1 MPVLHKAVT
10 VSVHFF
16 PQLGAQKL
24 TNFNFIKNLVI
35 MSKDEIKVE
44 IIQVLDTLSDKALQE
59 LLVFLK
65 QINPKNGSSI
75 FNISAI
81 NQILEE
87 DKGLLEKLA
96 K

>member
-1 MPVLHKAVT
+1 
-10 VSVHFF
+10 
-16 PQLGAQKL
+16 
-24 TNFNFIKNLVI
+24 

-44 IIQVLDTLSDKALQE
+44 ILQVLDSLSDKALQE
-59 LLVFLK
+59 LLFFLK
-65 QINPKNGSSI
+65 QINVNNNSSI

-87 DKGLLEKLA
+87 DKNLLEKLA

>member
-1 MPVLHKAVT
+1 
-10 VSVHFF
+10 
-16 PQLGAQKL
+16 
-24 TNFNFIKNLVI
+24 

-75 FNISAI
+75 FNTSAI

>member
-1 MPVLHKAVT
+1 M
-10 VSVHFF
+10 
-16 PQLGAQKL
+16 
-24 TNFNFIKNLVI
+24 I

-87 DKGLLEKLA
+87 DKDLLEKLA

>member
-1 MPVLHKAVT
+1 
-10 VSVHFF
+10 
-16 PQLGAQKL
+16 
-24 TNFNFIKNLVI
+24 
-35 MSKDEIKVE
+35 MSKDDIKVE

-81 NQILEE
+81 NLIL
-87 DKGLLEKLA
+87 DGS
-96 K
+96 

>member
-1 MPVLHKAVT
+1 
-10 VSVHFF
+10 
-16 PQLGAQKL
+16 
-24 TNFNFIKNLVI
+24 

-44 IIQVLDTLSDKALQE
+44 ILQVLDSLSDKALQE

-65 QINPKNGSSI
+65 QINSKNSPGI

>member
-1 MPVLHKAVT
+1 
-10 VSVHFF
+10 
-16 PQLGAQKL
+16 
-24 TNFNFIKNLVI
+24 

-44 IIQVLDTLSDKALQE
+44 ILQVLDSLSDKALQE

-65 QINPKNGSSI
+65 QINSKNSSSI

-87 DKGLLEKLA
+87 DKSLLEKLA

>member
-1 MPVLHKAVT
+1 
-10 VSVHFF
+10 
-16 PQLGAQKL
+16 
-24 TNFNFIKNLVI
+24 

-65 QINPKNGSSI
+65 QINPENGSSI

-87 DKGLLEKLA
+87 DNDLLEKLA

>member
-1 MPVLHKAVT
+1 
-10 VSVHFF
+10 
-16 PQLGAQKL
+16 
-24 TNFNFIKNLVI
+24 

-81 NQILEE
+81 NYFGYLTITHT
-87 DKGLLEKLA
+87 K
-96 K
+96 

>member
-1 MPVLHKAVT
+1 
-10 VSVHFF
+10 
-16 PQLGAQKL
+16 
-24 TNFNFIKNLVI
+24 
-35 MSKDEIKVE
+35 MSKDEIKIE

-81 NQILEE
+81 NQILEG

>member
-1 MPVLHKAVT
+1 M
-10 VSVHFF
+10 
-16 PQLGAQKL
+16 
-24 TNFNFIKNLVI
+24 I

>member
-1 MPVLHKAVT
+1 
-10 VSVHFF
+10 
-16 PQLGAQKL
+16 
-24 TNFNFIKNLVI
+24 

-44 IIQVLDTLSDKALQE
+44 ILQVLDSLSDKALQD

-65 QINPKNGSSI
+65 QINAKNSSNI

-81 NQILEE
+81 NQILEQ
-87 DKGLLEKLA
+87 DKSLLEKLA